1 MLSLSVLLQRFA
13 EELRRKTYYTFLIKG
28 WERKVCIVAE
38 DRDRRYSLLFQPD
51 GVKITF
57 WPEDETPD
65 LVIQGKEE
73 DLLLLFAGEELTF
86 LHAKHHIDTKGSVRD
101 QLKLDAL
108 IRLAAVGAASVR

>member
-13 EELRRKTYYTFLIKG
+13 EELRRKTYFTFLIKG

-38 DRDRRYSLLFQPD
+38 DLDRRYSLLFQPD
-51 GVKITF
+51 GVKIAS

-65 LVIQGKEE
+65 IVVQGKEE

-86 LHAKHHIDTKGSVRD
+86 LHAKHQIHTKGTVRD

-108 IRLAAVGAASVR
+108 IRLAAAGAVAK